1 MRDLTENCIS
11 ILNEAHFYVTDAG
24 PLYQPVRG
32 FSIRRDDRLRIV
44 LATDADPNAISTVVE
59 HPPGTVRTRT
69 ERVRLKSLGG
79 LDGEL
84 LGVVP
89 YNTKRRNVGEFEESL
104 KEESIVDIA
113 TTTNTAAAPAIR
125 VIDWLENLEKNSF
138 LWPVESRVVS
148 NAVTTRTISLDD
160 GITISSNSEERSF
173 SRNAAKLTVGGVT
186 FYVCAQDSED
196 RPDSIKPGCIIYD
209 GVPDESFRKK
219 IRVALSFALGLY
231 LVDLGNTH
239 YDASWVAVSTLARSA
254 YSLGRRAF
262 ELHTLPLTPLGSRYP
277 YELNPV
283 QLTRAVTAFVN
294 AFDSLDLANLH
305 WAYWHACA
313 ATPHVAPA
321 QFGAAIEALQG
332 AYIKAN
338 PGAVPKGSA
347 PPKAWKELRAALVT
361 TVESAG
367 ISAEAKAALKENV
380 LKLNRID
387 QRQRLKL
394 IMTALDL
401 QLGGDEDA
409 AWRRRNDAAHGT
421 PIPEGQELAAIRDV
435 KLLRGVFQRL
445 LLRITNAADQYID
458 YASLHHEYRILHE
471 APPDQPALSPLD

>member
-11 ILNEAHFYVTDAG
+11 ILNDAHFYITDAG
-24 PLYQPVRG
+24 PLHQPVRG
-32 FSIRRDDRLRIV
+32 FSIRRDGKLRIV
-44 LATDADPNAISTVVE
+44 LETDADPNATSTAVE
-59 HPPGTVRTRT
+59 HPPGTVRVRAG
-69 ERVRLKSLGG
+69 RVQLKSLGG

-89 YNTKRRNVGEFEESL
+89 YSTRRRSVGGYEDRL
-104 KEESIVDIA
+104 KEESSIDIA
-113 TTTNTAAAPAIR
+113 TTINPAAATAVR
-125 VIDWLENLEKNSF
+125 VIDWLENLPRSSF
-138 LWPVESRVVS
+138 LWPVGSSVVS
-148 NAVTTRTISLDD
+148 NTVTTRTISLDD
-160 GITISSNSEERSF
+160 GITISSNNEEYSF

-186 FYVCAQDSED
+186 FYVCAQESKE

-209 GVPDESFRKK
+209 GVPDEAFRKK
-219 IRVALSFALGLY
+219 VRVALSFALGLY

-239 YDASWVAVSTLARSA
+239 YDASWVVVSTLGRSA
-254 YSLGRRAF
+254 YSLGHHAF
-262 ELHTLPLTPLGSRYP
+262 ELHALPLTPSEPRFP

-283 QLTRAVTAFVN
+283 QLTRTVTAFVN

-321 QFGAAIEALQG
+321 QLGAAIEALQG

-347 PPKAWKELRAALVT
+347 PPEAWKELRAALVT

-367 ISAEAKAALKENV
+367 ISAEAKAALKNNV

-387 QRQRLKL
+387 QRQRLKS

-401 QLGGDEDA
+401 QLGSDEDA
-409 AWRRRNDAAHGT
+409 AWRRRNAAAHGT

-435 KLLRGVFQRL
+435 KLLRGLFQRL
-445 LLRITNAADQYID
+445 LLRITGAADQYID
-458 YASLHHEYRILHE
+458 YASPHHKYRNLHE
-471 APPDQPALSPLD
+471 APPDQPALSPLN